1 MGIFDS
7 KKKDTNTNRTKGFY
21 FGAPEAEAENVKDH
35 NLTDYFEDFLE
46 ILDNLEK
53 EKFIFI
59 GRKGVGKSAITKF
72 IKDKSDQSKDSFA
85 SILRLSDFESEKNIQ
100 SNGSENNDDLQLFEW
115 LILINIVKLVVKNKC
130 GIYTTEFTKL
140 QKFLDNNSGV
150 VHVDKFQIDE
160 GFKKSGGE
168 INFGVLTHS
177 FGGVFKK
184 YFDVKVTKAPYYKL
198 IPPLKEI
205 VKVILDY
212 DVNKETEFWL
222 LFDDLDINFN
232 IYSEVDKRRVMELI
246 RLAKNYNNEIFIKN
260 KAKILVFLRDDV
272 REKLI
277 AEYADSAKIFNSY
290 EISINWYNQSQNENE
305 IALKKLVNKRIELN
319 FKNKNIPYNSND
331 PWCTLFTNDNFNP
344 NGYPRKTSFK
354 YILDFSFYRPR
365 DIITILNVAVEQNV
379 QYPISQYDLKIILQ
393 KYIERNINEIK
404 SELSLYFNEQEK
416 SKLFNTLFRYISD
429 YPIKSYNQVLDKI
442 KTLGFSMEP
451 DLILD
456 ILISYSFLVPSNAN
470 GDLFFN
476 YRESVDLNKMKK
488 EELFINLPK
497 SIYHYYKQI
506 N

>member
-1 MGIFDS
+1 MGIFDT
-7 KKKDTNTNRTKGFY
+7 KKIKTSSNRTKGFY

-35 NLTDYFEDFLE
+35 NLVDYFEDFLE
-46 ILDNLEK
+46 ILENLEK

-72 IKDKSDQSKDSFA
+72 IKDQSDQSKDSFA

-100 SNGSENNDDLQLFEW
+100 APDDTNNKDLQLFEW

-130 GIYTTEFTKL
+130 GIYTNEFTKL
-140 QKFLDNNSGV
+140 QKFLDKNSGV
-150 VHVDKFQIDE
+150 VDIDKFQIDE

-198 IPPLKEI
+198 ITPLKEI
-205 VKVILDY
+205 VKIILDY
-212 DVNKETEFWL
+212 DVNKQTEFWL

-260 KAKILVFLRDDV
+260 KAKILIFLRDDV

-277 AEYADSAKIFNSY
+277 SEYADSAKIFNSY
-290 EISINWYNQSQNENE
+290 EININWYNQSPAENK

-319 FKNKNIPYNSND
+319 FKNKNISYNEND
-331 PWCTLFTNDNFNP
+331 PWSSLFSNDNFNP
-344 NGYPRKTSFK
+344 NGHPRKTSFK

-379 QYPISQYDLKIILQ
+379 CYPISQNDLKIILQ

-416 SKLFNTLFRYISD
+416 SKLFNTLFKFISD
-429 YPIKSYNQVLDKI
+429 YPIKSYNQVLEKI
-442 KTLGFSMEP
+442 RTMGLSMEP
-451 DLILD
+451 DLILN
-456 ILISYSFLVPSNAN
+456 ILISYSFIVPSNSN

-476 YRESVDLNKMKK
+476 YRESVELNKMKR
-488 EELFINLPK
+488 EELFLNLPK
-497 SIYHYYKQI
+497 SIYHYYKPI